1 MKQINEEVLKDAS
14 HRLLFDIS
22 DEEMK
27 LLLNEFDILVKQF
40 ELLKD
45 IENVNEV
52 KPMTFPYE
60 IFNDYLREDVYNN
73 EITFDDMKINVK
85 DYEDNRVKVPKVVE

>member
-1 MKQINEEVLKDAS
+1 MKQIDEAVLKDAS

-27 LLLNEFDILVKQF
+27 LLLSEFDILVKQF

-45 IENVNEV
+45 IENVNKV

-60 IFNDYLREDVYNN
+60 IFNDYLREDVPSDVLTKEEALKNA
-73 EITFDDMKINVK
+73 KNVK
-85 DYEDNRVKVPKVVE
+85 DGQIKLPKVV

>member
-1 MKQINEEVLKDAS
+1 MKQIDEAVLKDAS

-60 IFNDYLREDVYNN
+60 IFNDYLREDVPSDVLTKEEALKNA
-73 EITFDDMKINVK
+73 KNVK
-85 DYEDNRVKVPKVVE
+85 DGQIKLPKVV

>member
-1 MKQINEEVLKDAS
+1 MKQINEAVLKDAS

-22 DEEMK
+22 DEEIK

-60 IFNDYLREDVYNN
+60 IFNDYLREDVPSDILTKEEALKNA
-73 EITFDDMKINVK
+73 KNVK
-85 DYEDNRVKVPKVVE
+85 DGQIKLPKVV

>member
-27 LLLNEFDILVKQF
+27 LSLNEFDILVKQF

-60 IFNDYLREDVYNN
+60 IFNDYLREDVPSDVLTKEEALKNA
-73 EITFDDMKINVK
+73 KNVK
-85 DYEDNRVKVPKVVE
+85 DGQIKLPKVV